1 MKSVNADGAD
11 VPMGTRALSDF
22 LCPVLESRR
31 RVLMS
36 ALATAMALPFA
47 VAHADQDEAEQ
58 QLRRFLSDT
67 RSARGEFT
75 QTLVRPGGRV
85 LETLKG
91 RFAFIR
97 PGRFRW
103 EVLEPYRQLLIA
115 DGETLYFFDED
126 LNQVTERRLDQAL
139 SATPAAILFGA
150 ESVDRDFTL
159 KPLGGR
165 DGQQWLEAVPR
176 AREAGIE
183 RIAIGFAGGLPQAME
198 VLDAF
203 ERLSR
208 FSLRAIERNP
218 SLNDALFRFTAPAGA
233 DIVRQ

>member
-1 MKSVNADGAD
+1 
-11 VPMGTRALSDF
+11 LSS
-22 LCPVLESRR
+22 LVLESRR
-31 RVLMS
+31 RVLAAM
-36 ALATAMALPFA
+36 LATPMALPLA
-47 VAHADQDEAEQ
+47 VAHASEGEAEQ
-58 QLRRFLSDT
+58 QLRRFLAGT

-103 EVLEPYRQLLIA
+103 EVLEPYRQLLLA
-115 DGETLYFFDED
+115 DGETLFFFDED

-139 SATPAAILFGA
+139 AATPAAILFGS
-150 ESVDRDFTL
+150 ESIDRDFTI
-159 KPLGGR
+159 KPLGSR

-176 AREAGIE
+176 VREAGVE
-183 RIAIGFAGGLPQAME
+183 RIAMGFADGLPQALE

-218 SLNDALFRFTAPAGA
+218 PLNDALFRFTAPAGA
-233 DIVRQ
+233 DVVRQ